1 MNNTERIKQL
11 VQIVEQSDIVGLSV
25 EDGDFKIEIKKSG
38 GQVTPAVFP
47 SVISAA
53 VPVAAPVAQTKAPET
68 NLTAIKAPMTGTFY
82 TASSP
87 GAAPF
92 VSVGSVVRKGQT
104 VCIIE
109 AMKTFNEIE
118 ADADGTIAEVL
129 VPSGQPIE
137 LGQPLFLL
145 K

>member
-1 MNNTERIKQL
+1 MDTERIKQL
-11 VQIVEQSDIVGLSV
+11 VKIVEQSDIIGLSV
-25 EDGDFKIEIKKSG
+25 EDGDFKIEIKKDG
-38 GQVTPAVFP
+38 GQVM
-47 SVISAA
+47 SA
-53 VPVAAPVAQTKAPET
+53 VPALAPMVAPTRAVTVTKEVA
-68 NLTAIKAPMTGTFY
+68 NLNTIKAPMVGTFY

-87 GAAPF
+87 GAKPF

-118 ADADGTIAEVL
+118 ADVDGTIAEVL

-137 LGQPLFLL
+137 LGQPLFSL